1 VAINMH
7 INRRLGRVIKTRYPQ
22 LIREVGIKGPICQVG
37 SLISDPAATPD
48 MVENFRGN
56 FSTAEPFDF
65 TGIDLNPGP
74 NVDVI
79 ADLCED
85 SFEKD
90 NRGLKGKFGFI
101 ICRSVL
107 EQTKDPFAAARHINY
122 MLKPGGHLYLS
133 NPWVWGYHSHPDDYW
148 RISFSALGL
157 LFPDLEWVR
166 RWYEGTQAGIGIE
179 PRNLEAERKLFQFN
193 GVTSEAGQLLSDKA
207 MPYLNIV
214 AIGRKAG

>member
-1 VAINMH
+1 MQ

-22 LIREVGIKGPICQVG
+22 LIRETGIVGPICQVG
-37 SLISDPAATPD
+37 SLISDPNATLD
-48 MVENFRGN
+48 MVDNFRSN

-65 TGIDLNPGP
+65 TGIDIKPGP
-74 NVDVI
+74 NVDLI

-90 NRGLKGKFGFI
+90 NCALREKFGFI

-107 EQTKDPFAAARHINY
+107 EQTKNPFVAARHISF

-133 NPWVWGYHSHPDDYW
+133 NPWVWGYHSYPHDYW

-157 LFPDLEWVR
+157 LFPGLIWVR

-179 PRNLEAERKLFQFN
+179 PRNLEAERKLFQFSE
-193 GVTSEAGQLLSDKA
+193 VTSEAGQVLSDKA

-214 AIGRKAG
+214 GIGRKAT